1 MKNRINWA
9 EPFFNKEEFENVK
22 HCFATE
28 RFTAGKKVLTFEKKM
43 SKITGAKYALAVSNG
58 TVALDLA
65 FKAIGIK
72 PNDEIIVPAISYFS
86 TASSI
91 SYQKAIPVFVDVDIK
106 NCCID
111 PSKIEKAINKKTKA
125 ITFIDYGGSPA
136 EYNEIKKISKKYK
149 IPIILDAAQSL
160 GGKYNSKNLGF
171 DGEISTMSF
180 HLAKIITT
188 IEGGMIFTN
197 NRKIYED
204 LLIRR
209 NIGEPKDKKYTH
221 TLLGTNARM
230 SDLHA
235 SFGLAQVK
243 KLNQIIKLRKKITK
257 KYNDNFKNE
266 KKIML
271 FKISKKGNQSSNFF
285 YPILIKNRDKVAK
298 ILREKYSIDTRI
310 AYPKPIYDQPLYK
323 KKIVPSKKMNCPVA
337 EIISRKILNLPIFPQ
352 MKDSQIDYVSKC
364 LIKIL
369 NDK

>member
-1 MKNRINWA
+1 MKNNINWA
-9 EPFFNKEEFENVK
+9 EPFFDNEEFKNVK
-22 HCFATE
+22 DCFRTD
-28 RFTAGKKVLTFEKKM
+28 RFTAGKKVLAFEEKM

-72 PNDEIIVPAISYFS
+72 PGDEVIVPAISYFS

-106 NCCID
+106 SCCID
-111 PSKIEKAINKKTKA
+111 PSEIKKAINKKTKA
-125 ITFIDYGGSPA
+125 ITFIDYGGTPA
-136 EYNEIKKISKKYK
+136 DYKEIKKVAKKHN

-197 NRKIYED
+197 KKKIYED

-209 NIGEPKDKKYTH
+209 NIGEPKNKKYTH

-235 SFGLAQVK
+235 GFGLAQVK
-243 KLNQIIKLRKKITK
+243 KLNQIVRLRKKITQ
-257 KYNDNFKNE
+257 KYNKFFNKE
-266 KKIML
+266 KEITL
-271 FKISKKGNQSSNFF
+271 FKTSKKGNESANFF
-285 YPILIKNRDKVAK
+285 YPILIDNRDKIAK
-298 ILREKYSIDTRI
+298 VLRDKYGIDTRI
-310 AYPKPIYDQPLYK
+310 AYPTPIYNQPLYK
-323 KKIVPSKKMNCPVA
+323 KKIEPSKKFKCPNA
-337 EIISRKILNLPIFPQ
+337 EKISKRILNLPIFPK
-352 MKDSQIDYVSKC
+352 MKDKEIKYVSDC
-364 LIKIL
+364 LLKIIR
-369 NDK
+369 NK

>member
-1 MKNRINWA
+1 MKNKINWA
-9 EPFFNKEEFENVK
+9 EPFFDKEEFKNIK
-22 HCFATE
+22 HCFTTD
-28 RFTAGKKVLTFEKKM
+28 RFTAGKKVLSFEKKM

-72 PNDEIIVPAISYFS
+72 PNDEVIVPAISYFS

-91 SYQKAIPVFVDVDIK
+91 SYQNAIPVFVDVDVK

-111 PSKIEKAINKKTKA
+111 SSKIEKAISKKTKA

-136 EYNEIKKISKKYK
+136 DYNKIKKISKKYN
-149 IPIILDAAQSL
+149 IPIVVDAAQSL

-197 NRKIYED
+197 NKKIYKD

-209 NIGEPKDKKYTH
+209 NIGEPKNKKYTH

-243 KLNQIIKLRKKITK
+243 KLNQIVKLRKKITK
-257 KYNDNFKNE
+257 KYNNYFINE
-266 KKIML
+266 KKIIL
-271 FKISKKGNQSSNFF
+271 FKISEKENQSSNFF
-285 YPILIKNRDKVAK
+285 YPVLISNRNKVAQ
-298 ILREKYSIDTRI
+298 ILREKYGIDTRI

-323 KKIVPSKKMNCPVA
+323 KKIVSSKKMDCPVA
-337 EIISRKILNLPIFPQ
+337 EMISKKILNLPIFPQ
-352 MKDSQIDYVSKC
+352 MKDEQIDYVAKS

-369 NDK
+369 NSR